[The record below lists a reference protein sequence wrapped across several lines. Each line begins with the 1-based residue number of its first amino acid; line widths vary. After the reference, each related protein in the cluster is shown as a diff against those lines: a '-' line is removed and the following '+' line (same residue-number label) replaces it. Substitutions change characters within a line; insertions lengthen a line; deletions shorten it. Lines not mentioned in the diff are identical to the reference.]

1 MRAAVLPVG
10 VLTAAILAMM
20 GPAYAQTNAP
30 PSGTAGPGPIS
41 VADLQK
47 RAMDRFNALD
57 TNKDGQLSQEELAAG
72 RPAGG
77 NGAPAPAPVG
87 GPPRAGGGGVMR
99 GMMQSADTNQDGV
112 ITSAEFTAAVTA
124 RLQQMDANH
133 DGLISMDEIQAAR
146 SAQSPQ

>member
-1 MRAAVLPVG
+1 MKAAALHVG
-10 VLTAAILAMM
+10 VVTAAILTMA
-20 GPAYAQTNAP
+20 GSVWAQTNTP

-47 RAMDRFNALD
+47 RALDRFNALD
-57 TNKDGQLSQEELAAG
+57 TNKDGQLTQEELAAG

-77 NGAPAPAPVG
+77 NGAPAPAPASA
-87 GPPRAGGGGVMR
+87 PPRGGGGGIMR
-99 GMMQSADTNQDGV
+99 GIMQSADTNQDGV

-146 SAQSPQ
+146 SAQSAQ